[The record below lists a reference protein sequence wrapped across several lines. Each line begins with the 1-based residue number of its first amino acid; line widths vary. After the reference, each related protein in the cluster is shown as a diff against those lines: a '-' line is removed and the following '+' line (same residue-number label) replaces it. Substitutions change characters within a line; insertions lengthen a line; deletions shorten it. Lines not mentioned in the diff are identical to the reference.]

1 VITPRDESVIQL
13 DNLEIAQFIY
23 LLLNNEKI
31 RDMIDTLGKKA
42 VLILG
47 RFTTERKEVL
57 DAIRAATSTT
67 ISGFSPDLGDPA
79 GRFSRPGRIRKRNLQ
94 NVRKQGSTP

>member
-13 DNLEIAQFIY
+13 DNLEVAQFIY

-42 VLILG
+42 VLIQ
-47 RFTTERKEVL
+47 RSDSIK
-57 DAIRAATSTT
+57 
-67 ISGFSPDLGDPA
+67 LGDHA
-79 GRFSRPGRIRKRNLQ
+79 SGRIRNSVGQ
-94 NVRKQGSTP
+94 S